1 MTNNASNPTNKLN
14 VQDPALKAVEKAAD
28 GHLPKQP
35 PPAPPPLPDPDPM
48 PPWAM
53 QRPLLA
59 LWFMFSRT
67 GDNGRLAPFRRLT
80 HITHHIYLGGQISL
94 RGWRTLQKW
103 GVQALVNMRIEW
115 DDRKSGI
122 QTPYYLWLPT
132 IDGTPSTVEQLARGA
147 EFIHQQIMANRPI
160 YIHCALGIGRSATQV
175 IAYLMTRGKS
185 VQAAHEFVQKRRPFI
200 ALSAKQT
207 HRLEQFAEYIK
218 ENNIQYNVDSQ
229 ADPAKPAAEA
239 TVQVPAQGK
248 DS

>member
-1 MTNNASNPTNKLN
+1 MSTRPKLPI
-14 VQDPALKAVEKAAD
+14 DHPALKAVQNAAD
-28 GHLPKQP
+28 GHLPKIP
-35 PPAPPPLPDPDPM
+35 PPPPPPLPDPDPL
-48 PPWAM
+48 PPWALH
-53 QRPLLA
+53 RPLLA
-59 LWFMFSRT
+59 IWFFISRT

-94 RGWRTLQKW
+94 RGWRSLQKW

-160 YIHCALGIGRSATQV
+160 YVHCALGIGRSATQV

-185 VQAAHEFVQKRRPFI
+185 LESAYESVQKRRPFI
-200 ALSAKQT
+200 SLSPMQEL
-207 HRLEQFAEYIK
+207 RLQQFADYIRLH
-218 ENNIQYNVDSQ
+218 NIHYSVDLQ
-229 ADPAKPAAEA
+229 ADPSKPPAEA
-239 TVQVPAQGK
+239 TVQVPARGK